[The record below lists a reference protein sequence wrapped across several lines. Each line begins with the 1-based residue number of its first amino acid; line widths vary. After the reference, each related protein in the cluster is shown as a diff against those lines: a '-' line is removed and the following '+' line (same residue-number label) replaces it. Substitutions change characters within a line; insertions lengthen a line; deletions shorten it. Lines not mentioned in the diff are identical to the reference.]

1 MDKQRTF
8 RMENF
13 IKYKNLELDEIYSE
27 FMNEY
32 NQDSTLI
39 EHRTYVENNNLGFGE
54 RPFHVVWRELVKSLP
69 NKFKFLEIGVYKGQV
84 LSLIPLLSK
93 IYNKEVEFIGVTPL
107 SNHGDKY
114 SSYDKTSY
122 DDVIRGIFNKFELPF
137 DISKNILIGDSTNEE
152 IKSKIKENGTY
163 NLIYID
169 GCHDYNCVVSDINLM
184 KEVSVKESY
193 IVFDDSSCYK
203 NFTTNLFKG
212 HEDVCNAIRDL
223 IEIDSETFE
232 EIICVGHNRV
242 FKRIK

>member
-1 MDKQRTF
+1 
-8 RMENF
+8 METF
-13 IKYKNLELDEIYSE
+13 IKYKNLELDEIYSQ
-27 FMNEY
+27 FVNEY
-32 NQDSTLI
+32 NQDSILI

-54 RPFHVVWRELVKSLP
+54 KPFHVVWRELVKSLP

-93 IYNKEVEFIGVTPL
+93 IYQKDVEFIGVTPL
-107 SNHGDKY
+107 SSHGDKY

-122 DDVIRGIFNKFELPF
+122 DEVIKSIFNKFDLPF
-137 DISKNILIGDSTNEE
+137 DINKNILIGNSTTEE
-152 IKSKIKENGTY
+152 IKTKIKENGIY
-163 NLIYID
+163 DLIYID
-169 GCHDYNCVVSDINLM
+169 GCHDYDCVVSDINLM

-203 NFTTNLFKG
+203 NFSTNLFKG

-223 IEIDSETFE
+223 IETDSETFE